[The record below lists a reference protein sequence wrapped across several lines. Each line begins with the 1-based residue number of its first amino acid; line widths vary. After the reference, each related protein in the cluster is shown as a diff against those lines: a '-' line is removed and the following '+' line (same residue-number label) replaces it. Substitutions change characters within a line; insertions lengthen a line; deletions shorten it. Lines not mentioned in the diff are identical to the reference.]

1 MRGRRSSSASAP
13 LPVNLAETIF
23 NIVSGEGGRLSF
35 DTLGRRLKQ
44 KGPAARR
51 VQQLAQ
57 DALGNDP
64 RVEWQED
71 ALQIRPP
78 RPLPMNLRLE
88 HLPVVVFDFETSGS
102 IAGRDRAIELGM
114 VAVEH
119 GKIAQEWESLFNPE
133 GAPVQRYVL
142 KMTGISLPALRAAPS
157 FGELLPEITEF
168 VGHDVLIAHN
178 LMFDKR
184 FLDAEMVMAIGSAP
198 ANPALCSF
206 QISKRLLPNVHARGV
221 EGLCGYF
228 GLSTGKRHRA
238 LDDTRATA
246 QIWLKLLEVASDHG
260 VETFGDL
267 WELMGKDGVD
277 PR

>member
-1 MRGRRSSSASAP
+1 MRGRRSNVSAP
-13 LPVNLAETIF
+13 LPDNLAETIF
-23 NIVSGEGGRLSF
+23 TILSGEGGRLSF
-35 DTLGRRLKQ
+35 DTLGRRLKL
-44 KGPAARR
+44 KGAAARR
-51 VQQLAQ
+51 MRELAEE
-57 DALGNDP
+57 ALGDDP
-64 RVEWQED
+64 RIAWQDES
-71 ALQIRPP
+71 LHIKPP
-78 RPLPMNLRLE
+78 RPLPLNLRLD

-102 IAGRDRAIELGM
+102 IAGKDRAIELGM

-142 KMTGISLPALRAAPS
+142 KMTGITPSALRSAPS
-157 FGELLPEITEF
+157 FIDLSPEIADF
-168 VGHDVLIAHN
+168 VGDDILIAHN
-178 LMFDKR
+178 LAFDKR
-184 FLDAEMVMAIGSAP
+184 FLDAEMLMATGSAP

-206 QISKRLLPNVHARGV
+206 QISKRLLPNVHLRGV

-267 WELMGKDGVD
+267 WELMGKSEAHA
-277 PR
+277 P